1 MIAYDEEYIYRV
13 TNRTTRFDQTEQY
26 RWLIEQFGKPFG
38 TEKVWK
44 LTDDGYAFKNKEHRD
59 WFLLR
64 FA

>member
-1 MIAYDEEYIYRV
+1 MIAYDEEYIYLV
-13 TNRTTRFDQTEQY
+13 LTDTRHVDKTAHY
-26 RWLIEQFGKPFG
+26 RWLTEQFGKPFG
-38 TEKVWK
+38 TDIVWK